1 MRSNGSYAP
10 QPIRMQAARPGD
22 WQPADCGGEV
32 LWHLVKEVLAG
43 TRGRPLPVQPLYS
56 KTVHGAEGPIDESH

>member
-22 WQPADCGGEV
+22 WQPADCGGEA
-32 LWHLVKEVLAG
+32 LWHLVKEVLSSTG
-43 TRGRPLPVQPLYS
+43 GKRIPVQFLYS
-56 KTVHGAEGPIDESH
+56 SAAHGAEGPIDQLH